1 MANSSIIKRLPKWYC
16 RTIQRKLKNITSK
29 LHRTAGSIGFLKKA
43 LHHEVTAKFAQ
54 VKGNFINVDDRY
66 KSEKCIPLSHLSDH
80 VRSNRLLIKK
90 YYYLLNTL
98 KQERGTLL
106 IKQFYNIFQHCN
118 KKKE

>member
-1 MANSSIIKRLPKWYC
+1 MILPNYTKKIEKYNIK
-16 RTIQRKLKNITSK
+16 TTSDCGK
-29 LHRTAGSIGFLKKA
+29 HRFFKESVTS
-43 LHHEVTAKFAQ
+43 EVTAKFSE
-54 VKGNFINVDDRY
+54 VKGNFINVNDRY
-66 KSEKCIPLSHLSDH
+66 KSEKCIPLSHLNDN

-90 YYYLLNTL
+90 YHYLLNTL